1 MEENKLSYGEHSK
14 SYLST
19 IEIEEWDSDL
29 VAQDQFDLQSL
40 NPNRRNYINI
50 GSRSGGHGRRNSN
63 LHCRT
68 SDRNVCFQH
77 SESNEQTYLG
87 SDQKETKVK
96 FMFLSKR

>member
-1 MEENKLSYGEHSK
+1 MEENKLVNHGKHSK
-14 SYLST
+14 SYIST

-40 NPNRRNYINI
+40 NSNRRKYINI
-50 GSRSGGHGRRNSN
+50 GSRSDHSRRNSS

-96 FMFLSKR
+96 FMFLYKR